1 METMSNEYY
10 KSVDDRIDTMVGDI
24 DTVQY
29 FTRLKNCK
37 KLYDKLADEV
47 EIGQGF
53 LTFEDY
59 VREYW
64 GIKISIDKDGIA
76 GLMAVVD
83 EQKYTMFV
91 LKFS

>member
-1 METMSNEYY
+1 
-10 KSVDDRIDTMVGDI
+10 
-24 DTVQY
+24 
-29 FTRLKNCK
+29 
-37 KLYDKLADEV
+37 LYDKLADEV

-83 EQKYTMFV
+83 EQKYMIFV

>member
-1 METMSNEYY
+1 MSNEYY
-10 KSVDDRIDTMVGDI
+10 KSVDERINTMVGDI

-76 GLMAVVD
+76 GLMSVVD

>member
-1 METMSNEYY
+1 MSNDYY
-10 KSVDDRIDTMVGDI
+10 QSVDDRIDTMVGDI

-37 KLYDKLADEV
+37 KTYDQLADEV

-64 GIKISIDKDGIA
+64 GIKIAIDRDGIA
-76 GLMAVVD
+76 GEMTVVD
-83 EQKYTMFV
+83 EQKYIMFV
-91 LKFS
+91 LKFSS

>member
-1 METMSNEYY
+1 MSNEYY

-83 EQKYTMFV
+83 EQKYMIFV